1 MILTLDLLED
11 MVDAWMEANA
21 LELVKEAL
29 QPKKKRSPTIVE
41 KVEKWISPKKAKRPW
56 PGDK

>member
-1 MILTLDLLED
+1 MIITVELLED
-11 MVDAWMEANA
+11 MVEAWMELHA

-29 QPKKKRSPTIVE
+29 QPKKKRKPTIVE
-41 KVEKWISPKKAKRPW
+41 KVEKWVSPKKAKRPW